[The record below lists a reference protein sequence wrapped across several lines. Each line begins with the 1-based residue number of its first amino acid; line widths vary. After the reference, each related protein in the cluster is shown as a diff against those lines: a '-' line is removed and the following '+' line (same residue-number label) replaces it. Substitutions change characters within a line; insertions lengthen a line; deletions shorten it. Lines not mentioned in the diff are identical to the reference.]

1 MTRHWRA
8 CGPFVLR
15 PELLSLCDRLGH
27 RYGCRP
33 STFVDELG
41 DMTPAEARTF
51 DVLCFEVAMAEIKAM
66 AGRKDAFIACA
77 VVL

>member
-1 MTRHWRA
+1 
-8 CGPFVLR
+8 
-15 PELLSLCDRLGH
+15 
-27 RYGCRP
+27 
-33 STFVDELG
+33 
-41 DMTPAEARTF
+41 MTPAEARTF